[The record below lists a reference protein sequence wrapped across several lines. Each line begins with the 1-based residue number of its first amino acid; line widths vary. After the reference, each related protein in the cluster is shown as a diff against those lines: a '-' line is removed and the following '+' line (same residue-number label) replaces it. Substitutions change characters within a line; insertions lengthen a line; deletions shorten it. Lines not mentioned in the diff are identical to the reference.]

1 VSKGYLSIENSGV
14 GFYSPTGNDH
24 DASNHEDSSEN
35 DSWRYGF
42 HTSKEERAEK
52 HSEERGGIEE
62 RDDD

>member
-1 VSKGYLSIENSGV
+1 VLKGYLSIENSGV
-14 GFYSPTGNDH
+14 GFYSPAGNDH

-52 HSEERGGIEE
+52 HSEERGSIEE
-62 RDDD
+62 WDDN